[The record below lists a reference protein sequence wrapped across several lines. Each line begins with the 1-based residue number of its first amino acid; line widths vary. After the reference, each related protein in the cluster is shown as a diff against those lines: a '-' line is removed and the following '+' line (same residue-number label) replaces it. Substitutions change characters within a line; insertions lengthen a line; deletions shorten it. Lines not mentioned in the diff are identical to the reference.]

1 MKKLKAAGVPI
12 SRIGLQD
19 HNKLDLP
26 SAQVEEETIE
36 TFSALGLEVNI
47 SELDVDVLP
56 RTTNQNSADISATA
70 DGSAASNP
78 YSAGLPDEMQ
88 AALAKR
94 YADLF
99 EVFVK
104 HRNDIGRVTF
114 WGVTDGDSWL
124 NNFPSRGRTNYP
136 LLFDRQGK
144 PKPAFDAV
152 LKKAATK

>member
-1 MKKLKAAGVPI
+1 
-12 SRIGLQD
+12 
-19 HNKLDLP
+19 
-26 SAQVEEETIE
+26 
-36 TFSALGLEVNI
+36 
-47 SELDVDVLP
+47 
-56 RTTNQNSADISATA
+56 
-70 DGSAASNP
+70 
-78 YSAGLPDEMQ
+78 MQ

-104 HRNDIGRVTF
+104 HRQNIGRVTF

-124 NNFPSRGRTNYP
+124 NNFPTRGRTNHP

-152 LKKAATK
+152 LQKAATK